1 MAEAAAPALPSG
13 AVPGEACR
21 VGVGLTRRRSLCCA
35 VLALS
40 FAWPHPATAAPAA
53 ARWPGLELRGA
64 DGLPLPPV
72 AGDGRVTYVDFWAS
86 WCAPCRLSFPWMN
99 QMHERWATE
108 GLRIVAINLDRKGA
122 DAQRF
127 LAQNPA
133 RFEIAFDPAADSAKR
148 LDIQAMPT
156 SLLLARDGSVLF
168 THRGFRPEDK
178 PALEQQLRRAL

>member
-1 MAEAAAPALPSG
+1 MPEAVGPASASG
-13 AVPGEACR
+13 AWPGEAR
-21 VGVGLTRRRSLCCA
+21 RAGAGLASRRSLCCA
-35 VLALS
+35 LLAAP

-53 ARWPGLELRGA
+53 ARWPALELRGA
-64 DGLPLPPV
+64 DGAPLPPV

-99 QMHERWATE
+99 QMHERWAAG
-108 GLRIVAINLDRKGA
+108 GLRIVAINLDRREA

-133 RFEIAFDPAADSAKR
+133 RFEIAFDPAADTAKR

-156 SLLLARDGSVLF
+156 SLLLARDGTVLL

-178 PALEQQLRRAL
+178 PALEQQLRSAL